1 MDKKDIDELLT
12 NIYYKQKNYDG
23 VNELYRKSKPF
34 NKKLTKDNVK
44 NWLKLQS
51 THQITTTKKIK
62 KREYLK
68 IYSNSHY
75 AYNID
80 LTFMPKYKKQNN
92 NYYVIF
98 TAINVNSR
106 YAYAYYAKDKSEES
120 IIEMF
125 NKWLKNCLIIES
137 VTMDEGTE
145 FTNKKIKKWFED
157 NDIETFFTSDSHK
170 LAIINRFHRTLKDK
184 LIKYFLS
191 SDSTRWIDVID
202 EIIKNYNNTINS
214 GIGFTPKQASKPM
227 IQNYIINKKIEESQG
242 IEKIN
247 DEDEV
252 EHLSINDKVRIRI
265 KSDIFDKGK
274 LKYGEYI
281 YTVTNVYKNSVDLEN
296 DKYKINK
303 IKKSDLKKVNGEVQN
318 YKPNIN
324 KKNNEKIAK
333 VDRLLKK
340 EDIEPEKIIRE
351 KRPHKNIDYKQLNK
365 TGF

>member
-34 NKKLTKDNVK
+34 NKKLTKDDVK
-44 NWLKLQS
+44 NWLQSQS
-51 THQITTTKKIK
+51 THQQTTQKKIK

-68 IYSNSHY
+68 IYSDSHY
-75 AYNID
+75 SYQID
-80 LTFMPKYKKQNN
+80 LTFMPRYKKQNN

-98 TAINVNSR
+98 TAININSR
-106 YAYAYYAKDKSEES
+106 YAYAYYSKDKNEES
-120 IIEMF
+120 IIEIF

-170 LAIINRFHRTLKDK
+170 LGIINRFHRTLKDK
-184 LIKYFLS
+184 ILKYFIAN
-191 SDSTRWIDVID
+191 DTTRWIDVID
-202 EIIKNYNNTINS
+202 EIIKNYNNTRNS
-214 GIGFTPKQASKPM
+214 GIYNFTPKEASKPM

-247 DEDEV
+247 DEDKD
-252 EHLSINDKVRIRI
+252 EHFSIDDKVRIKI

-281 YTVTNVYKNSVDLEN
+281 YTITQVYKNSVDLEN

-340 EDIEPEKIIRE
+340 EDIQEINIRP
-351 KRPHKNIDYKQLNK
+351 KRNHKEIDYKQLNK